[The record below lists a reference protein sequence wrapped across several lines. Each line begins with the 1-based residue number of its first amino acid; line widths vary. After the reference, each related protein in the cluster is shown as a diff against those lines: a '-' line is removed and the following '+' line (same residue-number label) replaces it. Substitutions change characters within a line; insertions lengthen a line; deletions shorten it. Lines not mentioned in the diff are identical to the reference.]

1 MPQSRR
7 RKTRRGGPSSRT
19 TYSSKK
25 QSNNHTTK
33 LVIYLVIAA
42 LAIGVLVYLF
52 SLITGTSKSPNV
64 STAPGTEIT
73 TPSGLRYIDE
83 VVGTGETPRAG
94 QTVTVHYTGTLEDGT
109 KFDSSRDSNKPLS
122 RPIGVGL
129 VIKGWDE
136 GIMSM
141 KVGGKRK
148 LIIPPSLG
156 YGPSGNPPAIPPNA
170 TLYFD
175 VELLGVK

>member
-1 MPQSRR
+1 MPQSRK
-7 RKTRRGGPSSRT
+7 RKTRRAGPSSRT

-25 QSNNHTTK
+25 QSNNTTK

-42 LAIGVLVYLF
+42 LAIGALIYLLSLV
-52 SLITGTSKSPNV
+52 TGTRQSPNASAV
-64 STAPGTEIT
+64 PGTEIT
-73 TPSGLRYIDE
+73 TPSGLKYIDE
-83 VVGTGETPRAG
+83 VIGTGVSPKSG
-94 QTVTVHYTGTLEDGT
+94 QTVTVHYTGTLADGT
-109 KFDSSRDSNKPLS
+109 KFDSSRDRNEPYS

-156 YGPSGNPPAIPPNA
+156 YGLSGNPPNIPPNA

-175 VELLGVK
+175 IELLGVK